1 MVVALAPTDILAKK
15 LYDVFKNMILGTK
28 IQALL
33 VSNYPSGS
41 KMELT
46 MAEVTNSKLKGAHF
60 LCTTPLKFK
69 KILEKHHKS
78 LPTISGFL
86 LH

>member
-1 MVVALAPTDILAKK
+1 MVVLLAPTDLEAKK
-15 LYDVFKNMILGTK
+15 LYETFKPLILGTK
-28 IQALL
+28 IQAYL

-41 KMELT
+41 KLELT
-46 MAEVTNSKLKGAHF
+46 MAEVTVSKLKSAHF
-60 LCTTPLKFK
+60 LFTTPLKCK

-78 LPTISGFL
+78 LPLISGFC